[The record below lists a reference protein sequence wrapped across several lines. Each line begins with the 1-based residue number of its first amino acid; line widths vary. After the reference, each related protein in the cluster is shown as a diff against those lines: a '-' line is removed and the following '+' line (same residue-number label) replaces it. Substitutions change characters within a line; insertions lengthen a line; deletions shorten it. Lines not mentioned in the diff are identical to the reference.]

1 MSHPL
6 VNIDVA
12 PVSRPAMPDYLP
24 ARMINEFVYCK
35 RLFHLEWVEGLFVDS
50 VDTIEG
56 RLQHRNV
63 DKPSAPMPMAD
74 QAEGVELK
82 SRSLTLSSEKY
93 KVIAR
98 LDLAELKDG
107 AVCPVDYKHGFP
119 LIDFNEQLQ
128 MWPADRMQVMIQA
141 LLLREAG
148 YECNEAFIFYQ
159 GTRQRVRLAINATII
174 REAEICIEAAWM
186 AAKQDFVPPPLE
198 NSPKCDGCSMVGI
211 CLPDETRQLMVT
223 PPELQLGLFPDDGT
237 PRKPPEGGVR
247 RLLAARD
254 DLRPIYCNTQGVTIG
269 KSGDVLVAKEKG
281 KVIQEIRLR
290 ETCQLNLF
298 GNVQLTTQA
307 IQALCEA
314 GIPIGYF
321 SMSGWFYGFT
331 NGMLTKNVFLRRSQ
345 YQLADSEWFALKLSR
360 ELIAG
365 KIKNQRVLLQRNH
378 VEPQAVWLDQ
388 MKVMA
393 KRATEARSLPE
404 LLGIEGTAARIYFGA
419 FAGML
424 KLDDDEKKVGE
435 FTFDFNGRNRRP
447 PRDPVNALLSL
458 AYSVL
463 AKDNMV
469 ACYGVGFDPL
479 IGFLHQPRFGRPALA
494 LDLMEPFRPLIADS
508 AVLSAINTGMVQPKH
523 FVRNANAASLTPEG
537 RKGFFRAY
545 EQRMD
550 QLVTHPLF
558 NYRLT
563 YRRILEVQARI
574 LARVLEGQTENY
586 TAFVTR

>member
-1 MSHPL
+1 MSQPL
-6 VNIDVA
+6 VNIDLA

-107 AVCPVDYKHGFP
+107 AVCPVDYKHGSP
-119 LIDFNEQLQ
+119 QIDCNEQLQ

-159 GTRQRVRLAINATII
+159 GTRQRVRLAINAAII

-186 AAKQDFVPPPLE
+186 AAKQDYLPPPLE

-211 CLPDETRQLMVT
+211 CLPDETRQLRAN
-223 PPELQLGLFPDDGT
+223 PPEMQLALFPDEGT

-307 IQALCEA
+307 IQTLCEA

-345 YQLADSEWFALKLSR
+345 YRLADSEWFALKLSR

-378 VEPQAVWLDQ
+378 VEPQTVWLDQ

-393 KRATEARSLPE
+393 KRATEARSIPE

-424 KLDDDEKKVGE
+424 KLDDDEKKAGE

-574 LARVLEGQTENY
+574 LARVLEGETENY

>member
-1 MSHPL
+1 
-6 VNIDVA
+6 
-12 PVSRPAMPDYLP
+12 MPDYLP
-24 ARMINEFVYCK
+24 ARMINEFVYCQ

-63 DKPSAPMPMAD
+63 DKPSAPLPDAG
-74 QAEGVELK
+74 QATEHELR

-107 AVCPVDYKHGFP
+107 AVCPVDYKHGAP
-119 LIDFNEQLQ
+119 LIGFDGELQ
-128 MWPADRMQVMIQA
+128 MWPADRMQVLIQG

-148 YECNEAFIFYQ
+148 YRCTEAVIFYQ
-159 GTRQRVRLAINATII
+159 ATRQRVRIAINAATIY
-174 REAEICIEAAWM
+174 EAEICIEAAWM
-186 AAKQDFVPPPLE
+186 AARRQDIPPPLE

-211 CLPDETRQLMVT
+211 CLPDETRQLMYT
-223 PPELQLGLFPDDGT
+223 PPESQLALFPDSGT

-247 RLLAARD
+247 RLLAPRD
-254 DLRPIYCNTQGVTIG
+254 DLKPVYCNTQGVTIG
-269 KSGDVLVAKEKG
+269 KSGEVLVAKEKG
-281 KVIQEIRLR
+281 KPIQEIRLR
-290 ETCQLNLF
+290 ETNQINLF

-331 NGMLTKNVFLRRSQ
+331 NGMLTKNVFLRRAQ
-345 YQLADSEWFALKLSR
+345 YRMADAEWFSLKLSR
-360 ELIAG
+360 ELISG
-365 KIKNQRVLLQRNH
+365 KIRNQRVLLQRNH
-378 VEPQAVWLDQ
+378 IEPDSATLDQ
-388 MKVMA
+388 MKILA
-393 KRATEARSLPE
+393 KKAMEAKSLPE
-404 LLGIEGTAARIYFGA
+404 LLGIEGNAARLYFGA

-424 KLDDDEKKVGE
+424 KLDDDDKNAGE
-435 FTFDFNGRNRRP
+435 FSFDFNGRNRRP

-494 LDLMEPFRPLIADS
+494 LDIMEPFRPLIADS

-523 FVRNANAASLTPEG
+523 FVRNASAASLTPDG
-537 RKGFFRAY
+537 RKAFFRAY

-558 NYRLT
+558 NYRLS
-563 YRRILEVQARI
+563 YRRILDVQARI
-574 LARVLEGQTENY
+574 LGKVLAGEMESF